1 MTAYANA
8 LTRYAILCIEP
19 MARSGLNRVA
29 RSDRGAGLGCDSI
42 TLCLCY
48 GAVMATVRPL
58 DTSADADRAQF
69 EVYRRMT
76 GAQRL
81 KVALDMSEFVR
92 ECAKSRIRKRQP
104 EMTEEQVTRELIR
117 EMYGV

>member
-1 MTAYANA
+1 MT
-8 LTRYAILCIEP
+8 T
-19 MARSGLNRVA
+19 S
-29 RSDRGAGLGCDSI
+29 
-42 TLCLCY
+42 
-48 GAVMATVRPL
+48 RPL

-81 KVALDMSEFVR
+81 RIALDMSELVR
-92 ECAKSRIRKRQP
+92 ECAKSRIRKWHP

-117 EMYGV
+117 EMYDV

>member
-1 MTAYANA
+1 
-8 LTRYAILCIEP
+8 
-19 MARSGLNRVA
+19 
-29 RSDRGAGLGCDSI
+29 
-42 TLCLCY
+42 
-48 GAVMATVRPL
+48 
-58 DTSADADRAQF
+58 
-69 EVYRRMT
+69 MT